1 MTDKQVD
8 KFIKDAINK
17 QFIIAKHKVRF
28 EACFKIKDW
37 YSKFTMTKKQ
47 HAEWKKWFLENFKKK
62 FSYCTLKSAKK
73 EFVWFDLMYGLRIE
87 G

>member
-1 MTDKQVD
+1 MTDKKID
-8 KFIKDAINK
+8 KFVKDAINK

-47 HAEWKKWFLENFKKK
+47 HAEWKKWFLAEFKKRK
-62 FSYCTLKSAKK
+62 LSSYRKGAR